1 MIMETRQPFFC
12 ILQSEHISVHT
23 ERQRQEEMLD
33 WKVTDTN
40 RDTKKEQRFEQRL
53 DQTHTA
59 TYREK

>member
-1 MIMETRQPFFC
+1 
-12 ILQSEHISVHT
+12 
-23 ERQRQEEMLD
+23 MLD

-59 TYREK
+59 TYREKWTKLKKYRLAFDSLLLRKNER

>member
-1 MIMETRQPFFC
+1 M
-12 ILQSEHISVHT
+12 

-40 RDTKKEQRFEQRL
+40 RDTTKEQRFEQRL

>member
-1 MIMETRQPFFC
+1 
-12 ILQSEHISVHT
+12 
-23 ERQRQEEMLD
+23 MLD

-59 TYREK
+59 TYREKIKSSKIKFAFD

>member
-12 ILQSEHISVHT
+12 IVTEHISVRR
-23 ERQRQEEMLD
+23 ERQRQEQMLD

-40 RDTKKEQRFEQRL
+40 RDTKKEQRFGQRL